1 MQQLDPK
8 KFLNFIKSKQ
18 INFFAGVPDSL
29 LKNFL
34 SELDPI
40 KQKNHI
46 IAANE
51 GSAVSVGIG
60 YFLATKKIPCIYM
73 QNSGLGNA
81 INPLASLAHENVYS
95 IPMLLIIGWRGSP
108 SFNDEPQHKVKG
120 KITPKI
126 LRLLKIKY
134 LILSHKKKNFNKI
147 SKLINYSKKKSKP
160 VAIIVEKNTFFN
172 NKTKINK
179 IEKKSVYRREI
190 IEILLKNIN
199 KNTKL
204 ISTTG
209 YTSRELN
216 QIRFQKKLNNGQDF
230 YLVGGMGHATS
241 VAIGVA
247 LKKKNKIICLDGDG
261 SLLMHLGSLTTVGYF
276 KNENFIHILFN
287 NKVHESVG
295 GQKIFSKKID
305 FKNMILSLGYRNYYS
320 VKNKNEFERKIKSYF
335 KTKGPTFIDIS
346 TKVGILKNLKRPK
359 NLKIIKKRFFG
370 NF

>member
-1 MQQLDPK
+1 MINPK
-8 KFLNFIKSKQ
+8 FFLNFLLKKK
-18 INFFAGVPDSL
+18 INFFTGVPDSL
-29 LKNFL
+29 LKTFL
-34 SELDPI
+34 SELNSI
-40 KQKNHI
+40 KEKNNI

-51 GSAVSVGIG
+51 GSAVSIGIG
-60 YFLATKKIPCIYM
+60 YYLATKKIPCIYM

-95 IPMLLIIGWRGSP
+95 IPMLLIIGWRGGP
-108 SFNDEPQHKVKG
+108 SFDDEPQHKVKG

-126 LRLLKIKY
+126 LKLLKIKY
-134 LILSHKKKNFNKI
+134 LIINHKTKNFNRI
-147 SKLINYSKKKSKP
+147 SKLISYSKKQSKP
-160 VAIIVEKNTFFN
+160 VAIIVEKNTFLN

-179 IEKKSVYRREI
+179 KEKKLLYRREI
-190 IEILLKNIN
+190 IEILLKNLN
-199 KNTKL
+199 KKTKL

-216 QIRFQKKLNNGQDF
+216 QIRSQKKLSNGQDF

-247 LKKKNKIICLDGDG
+247 LKNKNKTICLDGDG
-261 SLLMHLGSLTTVGYF
+261 SLLMHLGSLSTVGYF
-276 KNENFIHILFN
+276 KNKNFIHILFN

-305 FKNMILSLGYRNYYS
+305 FKSMVLSLGYRNYYF
-320 VKNKNEFERKIKSYF
+320 VKNKDEFEKKIKNFF
-335 KTKGPTFIDIS
+335 KTKGTTFIDIS
-346 TKVGILKNLKRPK
+346 TEVGILKNLKRPK
-359 NLKIIKKRFFG
+359 NLKIIKKKFLK